1 MNLQQEFF
9 EELRAAREARGMTL
23 EQVSRATLIDVKY
36 LHAIEQGSV
45 TMLPATYVRAFIRE
59 YAATIGL
66 DPAAVMRK
74 FNQVAPQAAQPR
86 EFDGKEAPR
95 VAPAT
100 ADPPHPPWWSRPP
113 VRVTAIAGGV
123 LFFIVVMVYVNSSSR
138 APGVKEI
145 PFSTTVRENEQRLAL
160 RDSTKVPVATPP
172 AAPGDSL
179 VLSVASIDSV
189 WMQLSIDG
197 TPANDY
203 LFPPNTRRHWK
214 AMEKFTI
221 TLGNG
226 GGMLFRLNAVD
237 IGTLGKPGSVVRNYE
252 LSRRSLT
259 QQQARGT
266 TP

>member
-1 MNLQQEFF
+1 MNLEQEFF
-9 EELRAAREARGMTL
+9 AELRAARETRGMTL
-23 EQVSRATLIDVKY
+23 DQIARTTLIDVKY
-36 LHAIEQGSV
+36 LQAIEQGNV
-45 TMLPATYVRAFIRE
+45 TVLPATYVRAFIRE

-66 DPAAVMRK
+66 DPAAVMRE
-74 FNQVAPQAAQPR
+74 FDRAAPQAAQPR
-86 EFDGKEAPR
+86 EFDGTEGPR
-95 VAPAT
+95 IDPAT
-100 ADPPHPPWWSRPP
+100 DQHRPPLWSRPV
-113 VRVTAIAGGV
+113 VRVTAVAGGV
-123 LFFIVVMVYVNSSSR
+123 LCFIVVMLYINSSSR

-160 RDSTKVPVATPP
+160 RDSTKVTVGAPP

-179 VLSVASIDSV
+179 MLSVASIDSV

-203 LFPPNTRRHWK
+203 LFPPKVHRHWK

-226 GGMLFRLNAVD
+226 GGMLFRLNSVD